1 MYRFR
6 ISIFEVLMVMAL
18 AGILTSF
25 LLHVNQQTMSRETVQ
40 AIELSPDRER
50 LARASDLGVAV
61 FDMNTQRLVTK
72 FNVSAG
78 CLAFSPDSK
87 WIATGGIDGSVQLRD
102 LTTRKTSHSLEG
114 HSGWVRSI
122 AFSPDS
128 SRLYSASRDET
139 VKVWQVPDGELLAIY
154 QAQAGIEAAAL
165 SPNGNLLAVGT
176 TPMHSNRH
184 DIELWNTEI
193 GSIIT
198 TLSGP
203 EYCYVYNLSFD
214 PDSRALAVGLSVP
227 MVRIWDVSDGT
238 TRVALPNA
246 EGRDLVAFSPS
257 GERLVTAYYGGVQV
271 WDTTTGTQLAKLGG
285 HSGEVLYGSFSDD
298 ESTLTTA
305 GRDGTV
311 KTWDLTSSRLTSRMS
326 ALTVRPSPVPWHIL
340 TCFGIWLTGW
350 CGLAYRTR
358 RRETADAVDKSMQ
371 GFILV
376 LLAATYFIA
385 NGMAILWLTQNFA
398 FANPIYLLFLYCLA
412 SFALLVC
419 ASLTIVLKAI
429 RHRVIFWAFSVAMI
443 LVTLCYDLN
452 LLGVAIA
459 SV

>member
-6 ISIFEVLMVMAL
+6 ISIFETLMVMAL
-18 AGILTSF
+18 VGILVSF
-25 LLHVNQQTMSRETVQ
+25 LVHVNRQTMTRETVQ
-40 AIELSPDRER
+40 AIEISPDGQR

-61 FDMNTQRLVTK
+61 FDMNTRRLVTR

-87 WIATGGIDGSVQLRD
+87 WIATGGIDGSVQLWD
-102 LTTRKTSHSLEG
+102 LTTGKTSLSLEG
-114 HSGWVRSI
+114 HSEWVRSI

-128 SRLYSASRDET
+128 SRLYSASRDAT
-139 VKVWQVPDGELLAIY
+139 VKVWQLPDGELLTIY
-154 QAQAGIEAAAL
+154 QAQAGIESVAL
-165 SPNGNLLAVGT
+165 SPKGNLLAVGVT
-176 TPMHSNRH
+176 RMQSTRH
-184 DIELWNTEI
+184 DIELWNTET

-203 EYCYVYNLSFD
+203 EYCYVYNLSFSSD
-214 PDSRALAVGLSVP
+214 GRALAVGLSVP

-238 TRVALPNA
+238 ARIALPNA

-257 GERLVTAYYGGVQV
+257 GERLTTGYYGGAQV
-271 WDTTTGTQLAKLGG
+271 WDTTTGTQIAKLGG

-298 ESTLTTA
+298 ESALTTA
-305 GRDGTV
+305 GRDGSV
-311 KTWDLTSSRLTSRMS
+311 KTWDLKTFRLSGRVS
-326 ALTVRPSPVPWHIL
+326 ALTVRPSPVPWHIVS
-340 TCFGIWLTGW
+340 CFGVWLAVW

-358 RRETADAVDKSMQ
+358 RRDTPDAVDKSVQ

-385 NGMAILWLTQNFA
+385 NGMAILWLTQEFA
-398 FANPIYLLFLYCLA
+398 FADPISLLLLYCLV

-429 RHRVIFWAFSVAMI
+429 RRRVVFWLFSVAVIM
-443 LVTLCYDLN
+443 VALCYDLN
-452 LLGVAIA
+452 LLCTVIA
-459 SV
+459 LV